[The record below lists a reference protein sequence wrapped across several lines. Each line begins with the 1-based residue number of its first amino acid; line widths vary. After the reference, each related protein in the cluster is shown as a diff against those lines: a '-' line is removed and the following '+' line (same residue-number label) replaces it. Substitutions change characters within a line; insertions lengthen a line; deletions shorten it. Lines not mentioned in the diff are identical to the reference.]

1 MLRQDSSP
9 YILLL
14 LLLLLL
20 LIPLLPLLLPLLPLR
35 RRLRR
40 RLLLLLLLLL
50 LLPPLL
56 LLSTNPT
63 TTTTTT
69 IGTASVSMLARDP
82 GLMLN
87 MLHTSLQ
94 MNSRDTDPL
103 NALFH
108 LPVLLEIFSGP

>member
-50 LLPPLL
+50 LPLL